1 MCDSHAMVDDAHER
15 HDTGA
20 AAAAQAPPVPP
31 APPTHAA
38 AAAPA
43 RPPEPAPAA
52 REMPIGPGAIRVSD
66 HDRQAVVDR
75 LSWATGEGM
84 LTLEE
89 FAEASAQ
96 AYAAVTRADLAA
108 VGSDLHL
115 PVPLMAPMPAA
126 PAPAPLDQP
135 TEAAG
140 RVLPPPAA
148 ALPTPTAVPQPQPEG
163 MPVARPA
170 TSWVVAVMSGEDRRG
185 RWRIGRRTGAFAL
198 MGNVDLDLRDAV
210 IEGDVVEINAWAI
223 MGGVTITVPEGI
235 PVETSGFVL
244 MGGRTTRIKDVPP
257 LPGAPTIKVVGYGLW
272 GGVTVRSRGPR
283 KGRGD
288 HRELVQQVV
297 DDALDTAHDH
307 MERHLGHSRD
317 RRPAR
322 PPRPP
327 RLPGPGWP
335 HDGSPTPP
343 GVPVPP
349 ARPARPRAADQG
361 DTGPVLPPP
370 GQRPSG
376 GLVTIVST
384 DIVGSTRRAG
394 ELGDQVWHSVL
405 LAHNAVVRDELTR
418 YGGTEVKTS
427 GDGFLLTFTSARA
440 AVQFS
445 LAVQETLREQ
455 GRTVPELALDVRIGV
470 HAGEVEHDGRDVIGR
485 NVTIACRLCDAAAP
499 GEVLASAVVA
509 DLADSASDIAFGS
522 SREHQLAGI
531 ERPLV
536 ARPATRR

>member
-1 MCDSHAMVDDAHER
+1 
-15 HDTGA
+15 
-20 AAAAQAPPVPP
+20 
-31 APPTHAA
+31 
-38 AAAPA
+38 
-43 RPPEPAPAA
+43 
-52 REMPIGPGAIRVSD
+52 
-66 HDRQAVVDR
+66 
-75 LSWATGEGM
+75 M

-89 FAEASAQ
+89 FADTAAE
-96 AYAAVTRADLAA
+96 AYAAVTRDDLAA

-115 PVPLMAPMPAA
+115 PVPLTAPV
-126 PAPAPLDQP
+126 PAPAPVDLP

-140 RVLPPPAA
+140 QVVPPPAPA
-148 ALPTPTAVPQPQPEG
+148 TSPAPAPSAQ
-163 MPVARPA
+163 PVARPA
-170 TSWVVAVMSGEDRRG
+170 SSWVVAIMSGEDRRG
-185 RWRIGRRTGAFAL
+185 RWRVGRHLGAFAL
-198 MGNVDLDLRDAV
+198 MGGVDLDLRDAV

-244 MGGRTTRIKDVPP
+244 MGGRTTRVKDVPP
-257 LPGAPTIKVVGYGLW
+257 LPGAPTIRVVGYGLW

-283 KGRGD
+283 RKDRP
-288 HRELVQQVV
+288 ELDERVQQIV
-297 DDALDTAHDH
+297 DDALDTAHHHID
-307 MERHLGHSRD
+307 RHLGHARGCGP
-317 RRPAR
+317 RPPR

-327 RLPGPGWP
+327 RLPA
-335 HDGSPTPP
+335 
-343 GVPVPP
+343 PP
-349 ARPARPRAADQG
+349 APSGRRHEADDRGPA
-361 DTGPVLPPP
+361 LPPP

-405 LAHNAVVRDELTR
+405 LAHNAVIRDELTR

-445 LAVQETLREQ
+445 LAVQEALRDQ
-455 GRTVPELALDVRIGV
+455 GRRVPELALDVRIGV

-499 GEVLASAVVA
+499 GEVLASGVVA
-509 DLADSASDIAFGS
+509 DLADSASDISFGPA
-522 SREHQLAGI
+522 REHALAGI
-531 ERPLV
+531 DRPLI
-536 ARPATRR
+536 ARPALRR